1 MNIVPAPVPHV
12 PRSLFL
18 QSLSFTLGST
28 THFRKVLFR
37 LGPHP
42 ERRGSGYQPELP
54 RDDLVTRLDRGVA
67 SISPMPTVLLDP
79 G

>member
-28 THFRKVLFR
+28 THFRKVLFW
-37 LGPHP
+37 LDPHP
-42 ERRGSGYQPELP
+42 ERRGSGYQP
-54 RDDLVTRLDRGVA
+54 RDDLVTRLGRGAA